1 MIRATMATQYSPFWS
16 PRTKT
21 TIVFGKS
28 VSNTIHSLELLQQ
41 SEDNIILT
49 SLRGGNIVTDVEEK
63 NDGGNNEDEDED
75 EETTT
80 KVTEKT
86 SSIASMG
93 TVQLF
98 ISTNWG
104 NSVID
109 HKIELKSKRTK
120 TVADLKKSLSKQL
133 PGRPPILAL
142 DLVYEGR
149 ILDEETLM
157 EELFEDEDEDDDE
170 EEEGNELHRKLTLH
184 IVPPVDPKF
193 MTELGPKLMFYSD
206 DVDDDNN
213 FIINSAT
220 DIDSL
225 TTTTLVDAYYL
236 NQVAMSL
243 NAHLL
248 ADPNTPSSPYTR
260 LESIEQGKQ
269 LRDELCAQIGTDT
282 WEKLM
287 KVTTEKSRDEN
298 KEEWRGE
305 RYRSGKGGV
314 TTQLKTTLQT
324 NLNVNWTD
332 AIKNFVLFLFFGYFG
347 GKNSFS
353 RHLLLWGAP
362 LSFALQA
369 RPVKMWLKLIFY
381 MLSNPPSILLSFL
394 PAPQQAILSVDLEKS
409 CVALYGEDGAKN
421 ILKQLGLEAENPTNT
436 TKTTTITA
444 EEELDEETDDAE
456 EDYGDIY
463 DDEDEYG
470 DEDDEDEEE

>member
-1 MIRATMATQYSPFWS
+1 MSTQYSSFWS

-21 TIVFGKS
+21 TIVSNS
-28 VSNTIHSLELLQQ
+28 VHSLELLQQ
-41 SEDNIILT
+41 RETHIIFA
-49 SLRGGNIVTDVEEK
+49 SLRGGSIVEGIDEE
-63 NDGGNNEDEDED
+63 DDSGNNEDEDDDDD

-80 KVTEKT
+80 KVTKKT

-109 HKIELKSKRTK
+109 HKVELNSKRTK
-120 TVADLKKSLSKQL
+120 TIADLKKSLSKQL
-133 PGRPPILAL
+133 PGRPPMLAL

-157 EELFEDEDEDDDE
+157 EELFEDEDEDEDDDDDEDE
-170 EEEGNELHRKLTLH
+170 EEEDNEPHRKLTLN

-225 TTTTLVDAYYL
+225 TTTTLIDAYYL

-260 LESIEQGKQ
+260 LESIEQGRQ
-269 LRDELCAQIGTDT
+269 LRDELCAQIGPEK

-287 KVTTEKSRDEN
+287 KVTTEKSRNDN

-332 AIKNFVLFLFFGYFG
+332 AIKNFLLFLFFGYFG

-369 RPVKMWLKLIFY
+369 RPVKMWFKVIFY

-394 PAPQQAILSVDLEKS
+394 PAPQQAILSVDLKSS

-421 ILKQLGLEAENPTNT
+421 ILKQLGLEVEKT
-436 TKTTTITA
+436 TKRTTTTV
-444 EEELDEETDDAE
+444 EEELDEETDEDDDDIDDA
-456 EDYGDIY
+456 
-463 DDEDEYG
+463 EDEY
-470 DEDDEDEEE
+470 DEDEEE

>member
-1 MIRATMATQYSPFWS
+1 MSTQYSPFWS

-21 TIVFGKS
+21 TIV
-28 VSNTIHSLELLQQ
+28 SNTVHSLELLHQR
-41 SEDNIILT
+41 ENNIIFA
-49 SLRGGNIVTDVEEK
+49 SLRGGSIVEEIEK
-63 NDGGNNEDEDED
+63 EDDAGDNEDEDED
-75 EETTT
+75 EDTTT

-109 HKIELKSKRTK
+109 HKVELKSKRTK
-120 TVADLKKSLSKQL
+120 TIADLKKSLTKQL
-133 PGRPPILAL
+133 PGRPPMLAL

-157 EELFEDEDEDDDE
+157 EELFEDEDDDE
-170 EEEGNELHRKLTLH
+170 EEEEDNEPHRKLTLN

-225 TTTTLVDAYYL
+225 TTTALIDAYYL

-260 LESIEQGKQ
+260 LESIEQGRQ
-269 LRDELCAQIGTDT
+269 MRDELCAQIGPEK

-287 KVTTEKSRDEN
+287 KVTTEKSRNDN

-332 AIKNFVLFLFFGYFG
+332 AIKNFLLFLFFGYFG

-369 RPVKMWLKLIFY
+369 RPVKMWFKVIFY

-394 PAPQQAILSVDLEKS
+394 PAPQQAILSVDLKSS

-421 ILKQLGLEAENPTNT
+421 ILKQLGLEVE
-436 TKTTTITA
+436 KTTTTKKTKRTTITV
-444 EEELDEETDDAE
+444 EDESDEDTD
-456 EDYGDIY
+456 EDYDDIY
-463 DDEDEYG
+463 DAEDEYG
-470 DEDDEDEEE
+470 DEYDDDEEE